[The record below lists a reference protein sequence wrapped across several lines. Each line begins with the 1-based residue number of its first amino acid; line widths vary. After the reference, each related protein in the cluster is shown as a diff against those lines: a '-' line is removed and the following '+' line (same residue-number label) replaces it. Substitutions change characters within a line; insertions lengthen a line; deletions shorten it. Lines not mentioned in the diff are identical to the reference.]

1 MRDRCFR
8 RTPVIAYDPSRTALY
23 SPERASTLFR
33 PDAPPTL
40 LQLATEAS
48 RLAYLRAEG
57 SKPEAQRLAAALAL
71 AGFDA
76 PRMFV
81 DAGSG
86 SQAFGAVRPSDGLVL
101 VAFRGTQPDELA
113 DLANDLNALTT
124 PWPEASGRVHVGFAG
139 AARTLLPRIGHWLDG
154 DAKPRTGLLLTGH
167 SLGAAL
173 ATLAASVWHEGTLVT
188 LGSPRIGDA
197 GFAAGL
203 RNPQRIRLVNCCDLV
218 TDLPPSLRSYTHV
231 APASYITSAGELV
244 GRPDA
249 AMVDDDRM
257 RARTAYFGEHAG
269 KPGAVLLRDLADHA
283 PVNYAR
289 AFF

>member
-1 MRDRCFR
+1 M
-8 RTPVIAYDPSRTALY
+8 IAYDPSRTALY
-23 SPERASTLFR
+23 SPERAPTLFR
-33 PDAPPTL
+33 PDVPPTL

-48 RLAYLRAEG
+48 RLAYVRAEG
-57 SKPEAQRLAAALAL
+57 SKHEAGRLAAALAL
-71 AGFDA
+71 AGFEA
-76 PRMFV
+76 PRMFA

-86 SQAFGAVRPSDGLVL
+86 SQAFGAMRPSDGLVV

-124 PWPEASGRVHVGFAG
+124 PWPEAAGRVHVGFAG

-173 ATLAASVWHEGTLVT
+173 ATLAASVWRDSALVT
-188 LGSPRIGDA
+188 LGSPRVGDA
-197 GFAAGL
+197 AFAAAL
-203 RNPQRIRLVNCCDLV
+203 RNSQRIRLVNCCDLV
-218 TDLPPSLRSYTHV
+218 TDLPPSLGGYTHV
-231 APASYITSAGELV
+231 SPATYLTSSGERV
-244 GRPDA
+244 ERPDA
-249 AMVDDDRM
+249 AMVEDDRM